1 MTPEL
6 AIELIKNMIML
17 AVTLAAPLL
26 LAGMVVG
33 LGVSLFQTVTSI
45 QEQTL
50 AFVPKALTVLGVLI
64 VALPWMLRKISEFA
78 IQLMQKM
85 PDMVN

>member
-6 AIELIKNMIML
+6 AVELIKNMVML
-17 AVTLAAPLL
+17 AVSMAAPLL

-33 LGVSLFQTVTSI
+33 LMVSLFQAVTSI

-50 AFVPKALTVLGVLI
+50 TFVPKALAVLTVLI
-64 VALPWMLRKISEFA
+64 IALPWMLRKVSEFA
-78 IQLMQKM
+78 VQLIQKM
-85 PDMVN
+85 PDMVK

>member
-6 AIELIKNMIML
+6 AIELIKNMVML
-17 AVTLAAPLL
+17 AVMMAAPLL

-33 LGVSLFQTVTSI
+33 LMISLFQAVTSI

-50 AFVPKALTVLGVLI
+50 TFVPKALAVLAVLI
-64 VALPWMLRKISEFA
+64 VSLPWMLRKVSEFA
-78 IQLMQKM
+78 IQLIQKM
-85 PDMVN
+85 PDMVK

>member
-1 MTPEL
+1 MTPEM
-6 AIELIKNMIML
+6 AIELIKSMILL

-78 IQLMQKM
+78 IQLIQKM